1 MRIEHLAMSV
11 PGLLKRG
18 VLVVPAL
25 LLGIAAGLS
34 ALIGAAAITDRPPLF
49 LLVGLVVFC
58 LVYLLG
64 LLLATRGIAPGR
76 RLRVRTV
83 VFGAGTAVVVSVFAA
98 TALQPLDDPRL
109 PPAPVQDQRIWQLS
123 TGSTIAYVRAPA
135 EGDARPTPVIVLHG
149 GPGVPDMKG
158 DAGYFGQ
165 LAQDGFDVY
174 VYDQVGR
181 GRSSRLADPR
191 GYTLE
196 RDVAD
201 LEAIRRE
208 IGDERMILIGHS
220 SGGKLAAAY
229 AAANPEHVAKMVLS
243 APEDPAPDA
252 PITSMV
258 GRLSLREQLA
268 VYALL
273 LQPRALLGYTL
284 LQVNPQAAYAFAG
297 DAEMDARFDLVYN
310 RTRPALHCAG
320 KPPGPPLTGLGFYA
334 HYYRQSPISPPRP
347 DFLPALAGQDIPTLV
362 IKGRCDYLTWSSAVA
377 YLTALPDAQL
387 VYLPEAGHNVY
398 QDEPEEFLAVVRAFL
413 LDHPLPEPPYEGHLS
428 PDDYEGPP

>member
-1 MRIEHLAMSV
+1 MRIEHLARSV

-18 VLVVPAL
+18 VLVVLAL
-25 LLGIAAGLS
+25 LLGVAAGLS

-49 LLVGLVVFC
+49 LLVGLVIFC

-64 LLLATRGIAPGR
+64 CCSPRGIAPAGANASGR
-76 RLRVRTV
+76 SYSAPAPPSSSASSRRPLCN
-83 VFGAGTAVVVSVFAA
+83 
-98 TALQPLDDPRL
+98 LLDDPHL
-109 PPAPVQDQRIWQLS
+109 PPAPVQGQQVWQLS
-123 TGSTIAYVRAPA
+123 TGSRSPTCGGRRRQCPP
-135 EGDARPTPVIVLHG
+135 DAGHRLARRPRR
-149 GPGVPDMKG
+149 PDMKG

-208 IGDERMILIGHS
+208 IGAERMILIGHS

-243 APEDPAPDA
+243 APEDPCARRSHHEHGWPVEPSRA
-252 PITSMV
+252 AR
-258 GRLSLREQLA
+258 GLRLATPAAR
-268 VYALL
+268 
-273 LQPRALLGYTL
+273 LLGYTL

-320 KPPGPPLTGLGFYA
+320 KPPGPPS
-334 HYYRQSPISPPRP
+334 SPVSASTPTIIASPR
-347 DFLPALAGQDIPTLV
+347 
-362 IKGRCDYLTWSSAVA
+362 
-377 YLTALPDAQL
+377 
-387 VYLPEAGHNVY
+387 
-398 QDEPEEFLAVVRAFL
+398 
-413 LDHPLPEPPYEGHLS
+413 
-428 PDDYEGPP
+428 